1 MPPKQ
6 TTATQHPVSG
16 TQHSRSGTVLAFDY
30 GRRRMGVAVGDAAV
44 GIAHPL
50 LVIETAADQEPWEQ
64 VVELVAEWRP
74 AMFVVGMPVR
84 DDGTEHELMGAVRGF
99 SRQLARRFALPVE
112 LVDERF
118 TSSEGASQLRN
129 AGLSGRAQKPHLDAF
144 AATAIL
150 QAWFESGKARA

>member
-6 TTATQHPVSG
+6 PATQHPAPG
-16 TQHSRSGTVLAFDY
+16 KQQSRSGTVLAFDY
-30 GRRRMGVAVGDAAV
+30 GQKRMGVAVGDAAV

-50 LVIETAADQEPWEQ
+50 LVIEAPAGQEPWDQ
-64 VVELVAEWRP
+64 VAELVAEWRP

-84 DDGTEHELMGAVRGF
+84 DDGGEHELMGAVRGF
-99 SRQLARRFALPVE
+99 SRQLERRFSLHVE

-118 TSSEGASQLRN
+118 TSFEGASQLRD

-144 AATAIL
+144 AATSIL
-150 QAWFESGKARA
+150 QAWFESEKARA